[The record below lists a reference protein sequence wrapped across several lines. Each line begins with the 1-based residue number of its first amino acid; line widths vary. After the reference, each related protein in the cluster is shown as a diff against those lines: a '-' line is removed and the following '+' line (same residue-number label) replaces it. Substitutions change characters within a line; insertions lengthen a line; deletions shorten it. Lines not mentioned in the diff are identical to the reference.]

1 MLTFLATHF
10 QQIGYYKLIS
20 IYMGNFIYSYKYLF
34 SMTVLKYD
42 DIIKKSRDLD
52 YYFDIFWKIS
62 FSTTLMIM
70 MMMNCFCG
78 VVDRRKAFSL
88 ISSRGHCQRSSPS
101 WISDTPQAGHIARAL
116 LVQGLWHFV
125 PPSPPLSLR
134 LFNVKNFQTN

>member
-1 MLTFLATHF
+1 
-10 QQIGYYKLIS
+10 
-20 IYMGNFIYSYKYLF
+20 MGNFIYSYKYLF
-34 SMTVLKYD
+34 SMTVLKCD

-88 ISSRGHCQRSSPS
+88 ISSRGHCQRSSPL

-125 PPSPPLSLR
+125 PLCPSGYLMSKTSR
-134 LFNVKNFQTN
+134 LIKVKPILETWNAANNIIVFV